1 MANSNKIIPFRQ
13 VTLRKKSEFRLKT
26 ELSIYIC
33 RTGKSFTCDCIS
45 SNEEDTIEDIVV
57 ILKKILKDLSKKVPQ
72 ISFKKYD
79 SYKVTFSLLYY
90 EREGNNNNWKYIFL
104 PQDMNLEKLTEYIYT
119 FTSIYEYKKSQ
130 H

>member
-33 RTGKSFTCDCIS
+33 RNKDSYNCDCAS
-45 SNEEDTIEDIVV
+45 SNEEDTLEYIVV

-72 ISFKKYD
+72 IPFKKYD
-79 SYKVTFSLLYY
+79 YYEVTFSLLYL
-90 EREGNNNNWKYIFL
+90 ESISNDHNWKYICL
-104 PQDMNLEKLTEYIYT
+104 PRNMELEKLAEYLYT
-119 FTSIYEYKKSQ
+119 FISIYEYKKSQ